1 VIKKL
6 NIEPYTKSLQDVG
19 TFLDHNVSFKKVK
32 TKYTKG
38 DDWTAISFHGYG
50 KDPLDILK
58 PGVLKSSVK
67 IDTKLQYTSLKD
79 EIVMK
84 PILEILQKLPCT
96 YERVRFMKLVKGK
109 VIGKHSDKIDKD
121 IESKKIIRIHIP
133 IRTNK
138 DVIFTLYESNKDKQ
152 GQSHNLKTGHF
163 YYTDVSKPH
172 AVQNN
177 SNEDRIHLVVDCV
190 RNTQLTTLLSVIA
203 WLGLR
208 SMI

>member
-1 VIKKL
+1 MIKEL
-6 NIEPYTKSLQDVG
+6 NIEPYAKSLKDVG
-19 TFLDHNVSFKKVK
+19 VFLDNFEFKKVK

-50 KDPLDILK
+50 NHPLDILK

-67 IDTKLQYTSLKD
+67 IDTKLQYTSLINL
-79 EIVMK
+79 EEMK

-138 DVIFTLYESNKDKQ
+138 DVIFTLYESSKDKQ
-152 GQSHNLKTGHF
+152 GQDHNLKTGHF

-190 RNTQLTTLLSVIA
+190 RNTQLSTLLSVIA
-203 WLGLR
+203 
-208 SMI
+208 

>member
-1 VIKKL
+1 MIKKL

-177 SNEDRIHLVVDCV
+177 SKEDRIHLVVDCKANSAI
-190 RNTQLTTLLSVIA
+190 RTLLA
-203 WLGLR
+203 
-208 SMI
+208 

>member
-1 VIKKL
+1 MIKEL
-6 NIEPYTKSLQDVG
+6 NIEPYTKSLKDVG
-19 TFLDHNVSFKKVK
+19 VFLDNFEFKKVK

-50 KDPLDILK
+50 NHPLDILK

-67 IDTKLQYTSLKD
+67 IDTKLQYTSLINL
-79 EIVMK
+79 EEMK

-138 DVIFTLYESNKDKQ
+138 DVIFTLYESSKDKQ
-152 GQSHNLKTGHF
+152 GQDHNLKTGHF

-190 RNTQLTTLLSVIA
+190 RNTQLSTLLSVIA
-203 WLGLR
+203 WQGPS